1 MKSRFDIP
9 YISVGLPYGM
19 EGTLRWL
26 NRIAEAVNSASL
38 KAAEM
43 EIRCRQKRLLHFGN
57 NMKSMWGT
65 LWFDRILFRHHRKR
79 VWELQKRWRGEWA
92 DTENLTVHLQ
102 ADTCSKTPA
111 VDTVRVIGIN
121 DISIAEDYKN
131 GMAG

>member
-26 NRIAEAVNSASL
+26 NKIAEAVNSASL

-65 LWFDRILFRHHRKR
+65 LWFDRILFSAPP
-79 VWELQKRWRGEWA
+79 EESPG
-92 DTENLTVHLQ
+92 
-102 ADTCSKTPA
+102 
-111 VDTVRVIGIN
+111 IG
-121 DISIAEDYKN
+121 YF
-131 GMAG
+131 